1 MVRKSSPGAKFLEC
15 RKISML
21 ISVYFCRQMLRTR
34 IVRIILQC
42 GMAEENASG
51 ECSGD
56 DLVIFGKVRKQARG
70 VDLFCYENLL
80 KVG

>member
-1 MVRKSSPGAKFLEC
+1 
-15 RKISML
+15 
-21 ISVYFCRQMLRTR
+21 
-34 IVRIILQC
+34 
-42 GMAEENASG
+42 MAEENASG
-51 ECSGD
+51 ECSAD